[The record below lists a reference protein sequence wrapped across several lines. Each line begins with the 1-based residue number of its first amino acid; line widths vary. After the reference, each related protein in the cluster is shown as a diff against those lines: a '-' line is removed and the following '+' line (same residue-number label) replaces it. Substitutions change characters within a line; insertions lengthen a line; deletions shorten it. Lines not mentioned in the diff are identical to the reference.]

1 MTAKSFK
8 LASLYILLAALVS
21 SAAAEQAQQSEREK
35 RYTDYFR
42 PISPLPPD
50 LAFTNHHAST
60 ALEGSLRGQ
69 AQLVHASGNFWLSV
83 AQAMICREH
92 ARTLSLDN
100 LQQWLLFK
108 AAVRKSYESDRQ
120 RRTSNQKQ
128 ANDARRTERNAVHRL
143 QNDQVNR
150 ATGEIIWPVAL
161 EVPAYSELRE
171 RLNQLFRVRV
181 EYGDASVANVQ
192 QITYCTHVFSE
203 KLLRDR
209 FAMTRSDYIAAQ
221 KFLCGLKYEFELPS
235 SSEPRLVASTDL
247 VRRN

>member
-1 MTAKSFK
+1 MTDKSFK
-8 LASLYILLAALVS
+8 LACLSVLLAIFVS
-21 SAAAEQAQQSEREK
+21 SASAQQAQQSEREK
-35 RYTDYFR
+35 RYTDYYR
-42 PISPLPPD
+42 PVSPLPPD

-60 ALEGSLRGQ
+60 ALEGSLRGE
-69 AQLVHASGNFWLSV
+69 AQLVHASGNFWLSL

-92 ARTLSLDN
+92 ARTLSLN
-100 LQQWLLFK
+100 NQQQWLSFK

-128 ANDARRTERNAVHRL
+128 ANDARRAERNAVHRL
-143 QNDQVNR
+143 KNDQVNR
-150 ATGEIIWPVAL
+150 ATGEITWPVAL

-181 EYGDASVANVQ
+181 EYGDASAANVQ
-192 QITYCTHVFSE
+192 QITHCTHIFSE

-209 FAMTRSDYIAAQ
+209 FAMTRSDYIASQ
-221 KFLCGLKYEFELPS
+221 KFLCGLKYEFEAPT

-247 VRRN
+247 LRN